1 MSRSK
6 PSNFPASTE
15 VHLNI
20 AFTVEKKVA
29 EILSGFGCG
38 FNNYIFFCHV
48 IGFGNACI
56 GYYDYTKI

>member
-1 MSRSK
+1 MSLSK
-6 PSNFPASTE
+6 PSSFPASNE

-29 EILSGFGCG
+29 EILTGFGGG
-38 FNNYIFFCHV
+38 FNNYIFCHV